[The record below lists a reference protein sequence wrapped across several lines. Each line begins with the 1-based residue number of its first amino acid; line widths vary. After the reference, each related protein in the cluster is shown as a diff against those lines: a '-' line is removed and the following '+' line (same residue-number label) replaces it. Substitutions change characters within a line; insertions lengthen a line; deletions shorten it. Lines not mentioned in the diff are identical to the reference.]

1 MPLKAVVKNTETDKH
16 EQYVLDQ
23 IVGQTQAKRALI
35 IAVAGRHNLLLSGPP
50 GTGKTMLARTIPSL
64 LPSLS
69 PDEQIAITK
78 LHSLVTNNCHIITK
92 RPFRTPHHSATR
104 ASIIG
109 GGIQLLPGEIS
120 LASGGV
126 LYLDELPEFDRQTLE
141 SLRQPLEEH
150 KITLTR
156 LRDSVAYPANFML
169 IATMNPC
176 PCGYFGSDQK
186 TCSCTPTPLQNY
198 QKKLSGPLFD
208 RIDMNVEMK
217 QQSNSVLLKNTTLS
231 THEHAS
237 AKHQIEHALNTQ
249 FKRYHQKSKY
259 NAYLTSPEVKQ
270 YLSLTSAAEQTLNL
284 ASERLGLSS
293 RAYFRIIKVAQTIV
307 DLDSPLGTPID
318 AKHIAEALRFRQNR

>member
-1 MPLKAVVKNTETDKH
+1 
-16 EQYVLDQ
+16 
-23 IVGQTQAKRALI
+23 
-35 IAVAGRHNLLLSGPP
+35 
-50 GTGKTMLARTIPSL
+50 
-64 LPSLS
+64 
-69 PDEQIAITK
+69 
-78 LHSLVTNNCHIITK
+78 
-92 RPFRTPHHSATR
+92 
-104 ASIIG
+104 
-109 GGIQLLPGEIS
+109 
-120 LASGGV
+120 
-126 LYLDELPEFDRQTLE
+126 
-141 SLRQPLEEH
+141 
-150 KITLTR
+150 
-156 LRDSVAYPANFML
+156 
-169 IATMNPC
+169 MNPC

-186 TCSCTPTPLQNY
+186 TCSCTPTQLQNY

>member
-23 IVGQTQAKRALI
+23 IVGQAQAKRALI

-69 PDEQIAITK
+69 PDEQISITK
-78 LHSLVTNNCHIITK
+78 LHSLVTNNCHIITE

-109 GGIQLLPGEIS
+109 GGTQLLPGEIS

-156 LRDSVAYPANFML
+156 LRDSVTYPANFML

-186 TCSCTPTPLQNY
+186 TCSCTPTQLQNY

-208 RIDMNVEMK
+208 RIDINVEMK
-217 QQSNSVLLKNTTLS
+217 QHSNSVLLKNTTLS